1 MGNDQWA
8 MVVVSGW
15 SDTDVD
21 DDGVTDAVAT
31 PVRWSF
37 RMLVPRSALESGER
51 IVVNPRSWIIS
62 ELLIAKNTTITTEL
76 LNTLARQSGAEDQ
89 NNDGVVNYKDT
100 YSIRMKDVTGVS
112 KIMPMTSGYIASIHS
127 GDATM
132 KATALSNIVRTE
144 NHIIARIVPSQNTL
158 DHTPSLELTT
168 SSPGAQI
175 LYTLDLSSPIPGGA
189 TTRSTTNKLVV
200 PFQNAKLYYR
210 EYSSINGQ
218 MVLGKVVGFDL
229 TSDWTELAQ
238 SSVSANS
245 SGRVIVDTQ
254 SLTYKNIPYTV
265 TTLSNSISSQ
275 YTYPKTLSCQVWAKK
290 DAGCHLGP
298 YMVWS
303 QNMKHAYMAW

>member
-1 MGNDQWA
+1 
-8 MVVVSGW
+8 
-15 SDTDVD
+15 
-21 DDGVTDAVAT
+21 
-31 PVRWSF
+31 
-37 RMLVPRSALESGER
+37 
-51 IVVNPRSWIIS
+51 
-62 ELLIAKNTTITTEL
+62 
-76 LNTLARQSGAEDQ
+76 
-89 NNDGVVNYKDT
+89 
-100 YSIRMKDVTGVS
+100 MKDVSGVS
-112 KIMPMTSGYIASIHS
+112 KITPMTSGYIASIHS

-210 EYSSINGQ
+210 EYSIINGQ

-254 SLTYKNIPYTV
+254 SLTYKSIPYTV
-265 TTLSNSISSQ
+265 TTLSNSVSSQ
-275 YTYPKTLSCQVWAKK
+275 YTYPKTLSCQV
-290 DAGCHLGP
+290 
-298 YMVWS
+298 
-303 QNMKHAYMAW
+303 